1 MFARFTD
8 EARGAVVLA
17 QEEAAR
23 LRYPWLGTEHL
34 LLGLLRQPGS
44 HAGRV
49 LGGLGVTTAAVET
62 QLVQELGPPHGEQDL
77 GREGEEALRALGI
90 DLEAVRRKVE
100 EAFGPGALDRARPG
114 QCGVPM
120 MPRFKQTIERAA
132 RLVGPTDEI
141 DTDHLLLGIMQVR
154 GALATTL
161 LEKLGV
167 GEADIRAS
175 VAADRREAS

>member
-1 MFARFTD
+1 
-8 EARGAVVLA
+8 
-17 QEEAAR
+17 
-23 LRYPWLGTEHL
+23 
-34 LLGLLRQPGS
+34 
-44 HAGRV
+44 
-49 LGGLGVTTAAVET
+49 
-62 QLVQELGPPHGEQDL
+62 
-77 GREGEEALRALGI
+77 
-90 DLEAVRRKVE
+90 
-100 EAFGPGALDRARPG
+100 
-114 QCGVPM
+114 M